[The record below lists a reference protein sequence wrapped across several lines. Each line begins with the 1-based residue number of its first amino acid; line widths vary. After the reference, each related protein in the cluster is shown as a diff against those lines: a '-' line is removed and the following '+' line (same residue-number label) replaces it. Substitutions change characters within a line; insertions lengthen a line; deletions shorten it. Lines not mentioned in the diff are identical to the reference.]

1 LENFGGRD
9 ADAEPTWM
17 YSRRFSEQVPG
28 LPKLDDVALVMARG
42 FNSLVQRV
50 V

>member
-1 LENFGGRD
+1 M
-9 ADAEPTWM
+9 PTQSLPWM

-50 V
+50 GLIPKNT